1 MKEQTLET
9 SDATLGAKCKVEK
22 HNTTQNRIRF
32 KNAIAPIGDEVMVLN
47 SEQYQ
52 QLINQSKDAD
62 KYIAKIKQLQDEI
75 DNNDIKALNKQLAV
89 YEKQVDKLTKSNNS
103 FKQWNDE
110 YKAKIEDLE
119 HKLDKYKQ
127 TIADKDATILGLK
140 KDNETNNGLQKQLQ
154 EKDAENKRLNL
165 AVNKQ
170 SKTISSND
178 STIEDLKNQIKELE
192 QEICI
197 VSDSNKKYEHAYQE
211 QSKIMKSNKETISD
225 LKQMNDNIAK
235 EKDKL
240 EKQLEHSVDA
250 SEIGNLQEQVATLT
264 KESSDANAS
273 VKYWK
278 SSFEN
283 LLEKGDEL
291 THDNEK
297 LIKENNDMKNKL
309 DEVNNTN
316 KLLNENLIATNN
328 NFKETKEQIQS
339 DFQKQEKELKET
351 IEKHQSH
358 IDEITEK
365 YQSLLVLQEHIP
377 PKSHYDEI
385 LALQQQIKEKEIEI
399 DKLNGDIEVK
409 LATQK
414 SELDSEHADA
424 VNKIQLENTEN
435 KAKLSVAYNNDL
447 NKLKIQY
454 NNLASE
460 YNHLLDELDSITKW
474 NALIDSRH
482 KKIRKDKEQV
492 PQLEITSEQLPP
504 SDEDVVEYIPKQTMD

>member
-140 KDNETNNGLQKQLQ
+140 DENKTTSNNEDLQ
-154 EKDAENKRLNL
+154 E
-165 AVNKQ
+165 
-170 SKTISSND
+170 TI
-178 STIEDLKNQIKELE
+178 Q
-192 QEICI
+192 Q
-197 VSDSNKKYEHAYQE
+197 QE
-211 QSKIMKSNKETISD
+211 QTISD

-250 SEIGNLQEQVATLT
+250 SEIEKLQEQVATLT

-297 LIKENNDMKNKL
+297 LIKENTDMKNKL

-328 NFKETKEQIQS
+328 NFKETKEQMQS
-339 DFQKQEKELKET
+339 DFKKQEKELKET

>member
-1 MKEQTLET
+1 
-9 SDATLGAKCKVEK
+9 
-22 HNTTQNRIRF
+22 
-32 KNAIAPIGDEVMVLN
+32 
-47 SEQYQ
+47 
-52 QLINQSKDAD
+52 
-62 KYIAKIKQLQDEI
+62 
-75 DNNDIKALNKQLAV
+75 
-89 YEKQVDKLTKSNNS
+89 
-103 FKQWNDE
+103 
-110 YKAKIEDLE
+110 
-119 HKLDKYKQ
+119 
-127 TIADKDATILGLK
+127 
-140 KDNETNNGLQKQLQ
+140 
-154 EKDAENKRLNL
+154 
-165 AVNKQ
+165 
-170 SKTISSND
+170 
-178 STIEDLKNQIKELE
+178 
-192 QEICI
+192 
-197 VSDSNKKYEHAYQE
+197 
-211 QSKIMKSNKETISD
+211 
-225 LKQMNDNIAK
+225 MNDNIAK

-328 NFKETKEQIQS
+328 NFKETKEQMQS